1 MAGIDITSLFADV
14 LPNPQRQLEE
24 RTLQQS
30 DAANQASLV
39 GELGGM
45 AAYLAP
51 QRGRAMAAA
60 GKGLLGID
68 TRTKADKLK
77 EQLEALGTP
86 STPQEHKA
94 YADLLDKMRPG
105 SGVQYMMGVAQE
117 NREQQLADAST
128 ANAAANDA
136 SSQASLLNA
145 QTAANTPVSA
155 PDVWYEADGR
165 LYNRQTGEW
174 STADGG
180 KPKYGVAVS
189 TLDQDL
195 YEPNSFFAFESSLS
209 KATND
214 KEAEAAWAELLP
226 RAEDGWQ
233 WKPIPE
239 EFLVEGERAFE
250 KMPDA
255 SNRVTIR
262 KEIAAAN
269 RAGRTQREQSG
280 QVANLMGTMIESVET
295 GETKTG
301 MKGIILSVL
310 PQTGNYAFQGDLN
323 TVLANLGLGALTEA
337 RNNSA
342 NGASGFG
349 QLTEKE
355 LLLLQQLEADL
366 KVGLDKETLL
376 KRLNEVK
383 LTFADARDRAYSSWT
398 TRQWIGYEEPPESTT
413 SRIPDETEAPDE
425 AEAKEGDI
433 ADGANGE
440 VYILTNGTWVE
451 Q

>member
-14 LPNPQRQLEE
+14 VGPNPEQQLAE
-24 RTLQQS
+24 RTLQQN

-117 NREQQLADAST
+117 KRQQQLADAST
-128 ANAAANDA
+128 ANAAANA
-136 SSQASLLNA
+136 TSSAASLLNA
-145 QTAANTPVSA
+145 QTEANTPVSS

-195 YEPNSFFAFESSLS
+195 YEPNSWFAFESSLS

-214 KEAEAAWAELLP
+214 KEAEAAWAKLLP
-226 RAEDGWQ
+226 NGDMDGWK
-233 WKPIPE
+233 WKLIPE
-239 EFLVEGERAFE
+239 EFVVAGGPLRE
-250 KMPDA
+250 KMPDT
-255 SNRVTIR
+255 NNMVTIR
-262 KEIAAAN
+262 KEIDAAN
-269 RAGRTQREQSG
+269 RAGDTQREQSG
-280 QVANLMGTMIESVET
+280 QIANLMGTMIESVET
-295 GETKTG
+295 GKTKTG

-310 PQTGNYAFQGDLN
+310 PQSGNYAFQGDLN

-337 RNNSA
+337 RNNSV

-355 LLLLQQLEADL
+355 LLLLQRLEADL
-366 KVGLDKETLL
+366 KVGLDKETLI

-383 LTFADARDRAYSSWT
+383 LTFADASARAYSSWT
-398 TRQWIGYEEPPESTT
+398 TRQWIGYEDPPESTT
-413 SRIPDETEAPDE
+413 PNTP
-425 AEAKEGDI
+425 
-433 ADGANGE
+433 NPN
-440 VYILTNGTWVE
+440 L
-451 Q
+451 

>member
-30 DAANQASLV
+30 DAVNQANAV
-39 GELGGM
+39 GQLGGM

-105 SGVQYMMGVAQE
+105 SGVQYMMGVAQD

-155 PDVWYEADGR
+155 PDVWEEADGR
-165 LYNRQTGEW
+165 LYNNTTGEW
-174 STADGG
+174 KETDGSS
-180 KPKYGVAVS
+180 PVPQIEYS
-189 TLDQDL
+189 TLDPDL
-195 YEPNSFFAFESSLS
+195 YEPRSFARFQSNVRLAEGDS
-209 KATND
+209 D
-214 KEAEAAWAELLP
+214 KIENAWSQLLP
-226 RAEDGWQ
+226 KAEDGWK
-233 WKPIPE
+233 WSPIPE
-239 EFLVEGERAFE
+239 KFAVEGERAFE

-262 KEIAAAN
+262 KEVAAAN

-280 QVANLMGTMIESVET
+280 HVANLMGTMIESVET
-295 GETKTG
+295 GEVATG
-301 MKGIILSVL
+301 MKGILLSII
-310 PQTGNYAFQGDLN
+310 PESGNYSLAGDID

-355 LLLLQQLEADL
+355 LTLLQQLEADL
-366 KVGLDKETLL
+366 KVGLDKETLI
-376 KRLNEVK
+376 KRLTHVK
-383 LTFADARDRAYSSWT
+383 LTFENSRDRAYSDWD
-398 TRQWIGYEEPPESTT
+398 TRQWIGYEEPPESTAVVT
-413 SRIPDETEAPDE
+413 PTADTGSSSVVETE
-425 AEAKEGDI
+425 
-433 ADGANGE
+433 
-440 VYILTNGTWVE
+440 NGTFTVIPRGD
-451 Q
+451 

>member
-1 MAGIDITSLFADV
+1 MAAIDITSLFADV
-14 LPNPQRQLEE
+14 LPNQQRQLDE

-30 DAANQASLV
+30 DAANQANAV

-51 QRGRAMAAA
+51 QSGRAMVAA

-68 TRTKADKLK
+68 TRTEADMLQ
-77 EQLEALGTP
+77 EQLKALGTP
-86 STPQEHKA
+86 STPQEHKT
-94 YADLLDKMRPG
+94 YADLLDKLRPG
-105 SGVQYMMGVAQE
+105 SGVQYMMGIAQD

-128 ANAAANDA
+128 ANAAASGV
-136 SSQASLLNA
+136 SSAASLLNA
-145 QTAANTPVSA
+145 QTEANTPVSA

-174 STADGG
+174 STAEGG
-180 KPKYGVAVS
+180 KPMYGVDTS

-195 YEPNSFFAFESSLS
+195 YEPNSWFAFESSLA

-214 KEAEAAWAELLP
+214 KEAGAAWAKLLP
-226 RAEDGWQ
+226 NGDMDGWK
-233 WKPIPE
+233 WKLIPE
-239 EFLVEGERAFE
+239 KFVVEGGPLRE
-250 KMPDA
+250 KMPDTT
-255 SNRVTIR
+255 NMVTIR
-262 KEIAAAN
+262 KEIDAAN
-269 RAGRTQREQSG
+269 SAGETQREQSA

-295 GETKTG
+295 GKTKTG
-301 MKGIILSVL
+301 MKGIFLSVL

-383 LTFADARDRAYSSWT
+383 LTFADASARAYSSWT
-398 TRQWIGYEEPPESTT
+398 TRQWIGYEDPPESNT
-413 SRIPDETEAPDE
+413 SKTPTGSSSVPTGSSSVVETS
-425 AEAKEGDI
+425 
-433 ADGANGE
+433 
-440 VYILTNGTWVE
+440 NGTFTIQPRGVD
-451 Q
+451 